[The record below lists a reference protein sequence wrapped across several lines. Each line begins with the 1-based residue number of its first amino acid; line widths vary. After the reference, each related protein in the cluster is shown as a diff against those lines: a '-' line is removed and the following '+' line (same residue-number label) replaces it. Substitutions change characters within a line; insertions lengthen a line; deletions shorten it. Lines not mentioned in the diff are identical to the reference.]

1 MPDPFLE
8 ARGLAKRFPGV
19 RALDGVDLTVG
30 RGETVAVI
38 GENGA
43 GKSTLMK
50 ILAGVQTP
58 DAGEIRVEGR
68 AVRIDSVRAAEMLGI
83 ALIHQEL
90 NLCDN
95 LDIACMVGLFAY
107 NAPMCLEAIKGA
119 GKVGKIK
126 IVSFDEQ
133 DATLQGIKDGAV
145 HGTVSQQPYQYGR
158 HSVRILAALARKDE
172 SVLPPKG
179 FLEVQSTIVKKD
191 NVDGFWEELK
201 KLRQ

>member
-1 MPDPFLE
+1 
-8 ARGLAKRFPGV
+8 
-19 RALDGVDLTVG
+19 
-30 RGETVAVI
+30 
-38 GENGA
+38 
-43 GKSTLMK
+43 
-50 ILAGVQTP
+50 
-58 DAGEIRVEGR
+58 
-68 AVRIDSVRAAEMLGI
+68 
-83 ALIHQEL
+83 
-90 NLCDN
+90 
-95 LDIACMVGLFAY
+95 
-107 NAPMCLEAIKGA
+107 MCLEAIKGA

-126 IVSFDEQ
+126 VVSFDEQ